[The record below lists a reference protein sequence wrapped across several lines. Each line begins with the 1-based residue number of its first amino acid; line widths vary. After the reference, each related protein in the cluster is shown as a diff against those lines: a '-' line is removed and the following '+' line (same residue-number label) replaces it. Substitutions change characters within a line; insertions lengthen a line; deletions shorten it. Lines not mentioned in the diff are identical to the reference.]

1 MAKKEQL
8 RLDFDKDIAKFTE
21 RQKEVCAILDNK
33 LGKYILYGGCLG
45 GG

>member
-1 MAKKEQL
+1 MAKKEQPT
-8 RLDFDKDIAKFTE
+8 LDFDKDIAKFTE
-21 RQKEVCAILDNK
+21 RQKEVCAIIDGK